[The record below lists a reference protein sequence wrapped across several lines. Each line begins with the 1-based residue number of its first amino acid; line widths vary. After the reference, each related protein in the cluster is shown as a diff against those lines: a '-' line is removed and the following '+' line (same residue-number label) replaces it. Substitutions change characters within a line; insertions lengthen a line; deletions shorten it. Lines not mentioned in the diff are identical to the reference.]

1 MMQDPVT
8 RTTPMDRGGLDRV
21 PPQNIEAEQSTLGS
35 MMLDRAAIEK
45 AGEIL
50 RQEDFYRTAHQ
61 VIYDAL
67 WSLAERDEAVDLIT
81 IQEEMRRR
89 GKLEAVGGTE
99 YLMALL
105 DSVPT
110 AANVEYYAKIV
121 EEKSIRRRLIEAATE
136 VIGYAHSQDE
146 DIDALAD
153 RAEQIVFA
161 VAQRRLGRS
170 FSPLATLVSEAWDT
184 IERRYQ
190 EGKAISGLETGFEA
204 LDYMTS
210 GLQPSDL
217 VIIAGRP
224 SMGKTA
230 LALNIA
236 THAAIRKK
244 MPVAI
249 FSVEMSSEQLALR
262 MLCSQAH
269 MDSHRLRSGRIHDT
283 EWKPLGEATEIL
295 SQAPIFIDDSSDI
308 TPMAMRAK
316 CRRLRAEHGLGMV
329 VVDYLQLVRW
339 HRTIENRVQEI
350 SEIARSLKGLARELK
365 VPVVVG
371 SQLSRAVERR
381 EEHRPMLSDLRESG
395 SIEAEADVV
404 AMIYR
409 ESYYKHKEGREQGE
423 TVDDD
428 IHAVDEAE
436 IIIAKQRNGPTGTV
450 RLAFL
455 PQYACFQNLERDR
468 TE

>member
-1 MMQDPVT
+1 MQDPVT